1 MPPRIPF
8 QVELPLP
15 KEGEPSESEF
25 PNPPQPSL
33 EKGGRRSGEISAPA
47 AGEGSQNPSEQ
58 PPEAPQKKRSD
69 KPLTVSQLTRQI
81 RMALEGEFRS
91 VWVEGELS
99 NMSRAASGHV
109 YFTLHDEESQVS
121 GVMFRRAA
129 SALRFQPVDGLEVV
143 IRGHLGVYAPRG
155 VYQVNASAMEPRGM
169 GALQLAFEQLRDK
182 LAKEGLFEKSRKR
195 PLPFL
200 PKHIGIVTSPT
211 GAVIHDMLSVLCRRF
226 QGIPVTLFPTI
237 VQGNQAVPALVEGMR
252 VLNTL
257 SRTPPL
263 DVIIVGRGGGSM
275 EDLWAFNDERLARAL
290 ADSRIPV
297 ISAVG
302 HETDFTIADF
312 VADLR
317 APTPSAAME
326 LAVPERL
333 ELEAS
338 VQEWRIRLQRG
349 MQQQL
354 RSCRDHLTQAGRQ
367 LGNPESGILQFQQR
381 VDDLDMRLRERWQA
395 RVDRTRFALEE
406 PATRLRLLQPS
417 RQLPELRSRVKT
429 LQQQLPKLVKQ
440 RLQAQQ
446 AQVEQHIGR
455 LDSLSPLRTLERGY
469 SMATTTEGKIVKSRT
484 QVHPG
489 DELALRLAD
498 GTVHTTVQRVES
510 QT

>member
-15 KEGEPSESEF
+15 EVGDSSESESR
-25 PNPPQPSL
+25 NPPQPPFDKERS
-33 EKGGRRSGEISAPA
+33 RSGEISASA
-47 AGEGSQNPSEQ
+47 TEEDLQNPSEQ
-58 PPEAPQKKRSD
+58 PSKTPQKKRSD

-91 VWVEGELS
+91 VWVAGELS
-99 NMSRAASGHV
+99 NVSRAASGHI
-109 YFTLHDEESQVS
+109 YFTLRDEESQVS
-121 GVMFRRAA
+121 GVMFRRAVA
-129 SALRFQPVDGLEVV
+129 GLPFQPVDGLEVV
-143 IRGHLGVYAPRG
+143 VRGHLSVYAPRG
-155 VYQVNASAMEPRGM
+155 VYQVNASAMEPKGV

-182 LAKEGLFEKSRKR
+182 LAKEGLFDKSRKR

-200 PKHIGIVTSPT
+200 PRHIGIVTSPA
-211 GAVIHDMLSVLCRRF
+211 GAVIHDMLTVLRRRF
-226 QGIPVTLFPTI
+226 PGIPVTLFPAV
-237 VQGNQAVPALVEGMR
+237 VQGNQAVPALVEGVR
-252 VLNTL
+252 VLNTI

-275 EDLWAFNDERLARAL
+275 EDLWAFNDERLARVL

-326 LAVPERL
+326 LAIPERL

-338 VQEWRIRLQRG
+338 VQEWRMRLQRG

-354 RSCRDHLTQAGRQ
+354 RSCHDHLIQAKRQ
-367 LGNPESGILQFQQR
+367 LSSPETGIRQFQQR
-381 VDDLDMRLRERWQA
+381 VDDLDLRLRERLRA
-395 RVDRTRFALEE
+395 RLDRTRFALEE
-406 PATRLRLLQPS
+406 SATRLRLLQPS
-417 RQLPELRSRVKT
+417 RQFPELRNRVMA

-446 AQVEQHIGR
+446 AQIEQHTGR
-455 LDSLSPLRTLERGY
+455 LDSLSPLRTLGRGY
-469 SMATTTEGKIVKSRT
+469 GMATTMEGKVIKSRT
-484 QVHPG
+484 QVQPG

-498 GTVHTTVQRVES
+498 GTLHTTVQRVEPRP
-510 QT
+510 